1 VVFEIFSSQ
10 HREIALKLKDHRLKP
25 GGVSR
30 TGGAGVALKLKDHRL
45 KPGGVTDSFS
55 YAGALGLWLAG

>member
-10 HREIALKLKDHRLKP
+10 HREI
-25 GGVSR
+25 
-30 TGGAGVALKLKDHRL
+30 ALKLKDHRL